1 MHSEERMYR
10 FVRQVSRNK
19 GGLAAAVAAVTALG
33 FTSAYTL
40 GGFSGAVANSGST
53 FSSATIQLEGG
64 NGVTTCYTTGTGT
77 GGSVTAANSNTTCAI
92 NVLTGTLDQIPGATA
107 LTSTITL
114 TNVGNHAAS
123 VASLVVGSCT
133 VAAASDAGVYIGAD
147 LAANAFCSKV
157 DVAIANTT
165 SGATDKCVYPT
176 QAGACPALS
185 NTYNLSTLATAASF
199 TTTPMSALA
208 ASGVATYTIT
218 VQLGSSATNADQGLT
233 ATLPFTWS
241 ISQ

>member
-1 MHSEERMYR
+1 MNR

-33 FTSAYTL
+33 LTSAYTL
-40 GGFSGAVANSGST
+40 GGFSGSVADSGST
-53 FSSATIQLEGG
+53 FSSATIQLEEG

-77 GGSVTAANSNTTCAI
+77 GGSVSATNSNTTCTV
-92 NVLTGTLDQIPGATA
+92 NVLTGTLGQIPGGTA

-114 TNVGNHAAS
+114 TNVGNHAAT

-133 VAAASDAGVYIGAD
+133 AAAASDAGAYIGAD

-157 DVAIANTT
+157 DVLIANTT

-176 QAGACPALS
+176 QAAACPTMSNTLRWNGLS
-185 NTYNLSTLATAASF
+185 NRPPRRSREST
-199 TTTPMSALA
+199 
-208 ASGVATYTIT
+208 
-218 VQLGSSATNADQGLT
+218 
-233 ATLPFTWS
+233 
-241 ISQ
+241 